1 MNIPS
6 ANEIGLI
13 SAISGVVVEIRVN
26 DSAIL
31 PPIKNALYTYL
42 NNKQIILEVAQHINK
57 NTIKAIAMFNTE
69 GLMCDAPIYALGTH
83 IQVPVGPHIYGRV
96 INPVGEPID
105 GLGPIETKIFRS
117 IHQSAPKFTEQVST
131 NQQLITGIKAID
143 FMSPISKGGKIGLFG
158 GAGVGKT
165 ILLMELMKKI
175 ADIGGFSVFG
185 GVGERMR
192 EGNDL
197 YHEMLDSG
205 VIFTGADREKSRA
218 VLVYGQMNDTPG
230 LRLNAALAAITI
242 AEYLRDEEKRDVLL
256 FIDNIFRYTQAGAE
270 IAVLLGKM
278 PSAVGYQST
287 LADEIGRLQE
297 RITSTKLASITSIQ
311 AVYVP
316 ADDNTDPAPASLFSH
331 LDASILLSREVAEQ
345 GIYPAIHIAETTS
358 RLLNPKIIGE
368 EHYKA
373 VVEARRLL
381 EEYRKLKSTIAVL
394 GGVDA
399 LSPDKAQIVNRARR
413 IEKFASQPMYV
424 AEPFS
429 GIPGVQVTIEDTITG
444 FKNIITG
451 HGDNMPEEAFYMVG
465 TWEDAVEKAHKL
477 KRLE

>member
-6 ANEIGLI
+6 TNEIGLI

-57 NTIKAIAMFNTE
+57 NTIKAIAMFDTE
-69 GLMCDAPIYALGTH
+69 GLMCNAPIYDLGTH

-96 INPVGEPID
+96 INPVGEAID
-105 GLGPIETKIFRS
+105 GLGPIEIKTFRS

-143 FMSPISKGGKIGLFG
+143 FMSPISKGGKVGLFG

-205 VIFTGADREKSRA
+205 VIFTEADREKSRA

-278 PSAVGYQST
+278 PSAVGYQAT

-297 RITSTKLASITSIQ
+297 RITSTKSASITSIQ

-316 ADDNTDPAPASLFSH
+316 ADDSTDPAPASLFSH
-331 LDASILLSREVAEQ
+331 LDSIIVLSREVAEQ
-345 GIYPAIHIAETTS
+345 GIYPAIHIAETSS
-358 RLLNPKIIGE
+358 RLLNPEIIGQ
-368 EHYKA
+368 EHYETA
-373 VVEARRLL
+373 VEARRLL

-413 IEKFASQPMYV
+413 IEKFSSQPMYV
-424 AEPFS
+424 AETFS
-429 GIPGVQVTIEDTITG
+429 GIPGVWVTIEDTITG
-444 FKNIITG
+444 FKNIIAG

-477 KRLE
+477 KRSE